1 MKQKLVQ
8 RQRFHKIIHVF
19 REYHVL
25 GNLSRQ
31 VNAQEVCKAFEILG
45 PTFIKIGQILATR
58 TDMIKP
64 EFAAELS
71 NLQDNVQ
78 IDDFETVKKIIETET
93 GRKIDEM
100 YQTFDHKPFASASM
114 GQAHYA
120 VLKTG
125 QKVVVKVQH
134 PDIYKEIINDLA
146 LFKRALPWL
155 NYVPDASVFNLSDM
169 LNELRRSLL
178 SELDTHLELL
188 NSEKFYQLNNNW
200 DIIEV
205 PKFYPQYSASKV
217 LVSQYIDGISMR
229 QFLHDLAKKDRSKD
243 PQLRAKCKYM
253 GNVLVQNFLKQVFQD
268 GFFHADPHPGNILL
282 VNDVPTTQLTPQYE
296 RTYRVGPIDGQLT
309 IDEDKQLP
317 SYRLVYLDFGMMGHL
332 SPSLIRNIAQILLAI
347 SQQDV
352 YQIGSSVLA
361 ICDRLGEVDEVSFCN
376 ELGQFLRPY
385 FYMGLGE
392 IDFAKMI
399 YQMIDIC
406 RRHNLQVNPDVT
418 LLLKAF
424 STLEA
429 IVGILDPEISMMDVA
444 RPFAKQLILKKVKD
458 SDWWINNAMQSGQAL
473 GASIKLPTKILSVLD
488 EVERG
493 QGQITLD
500 LKHRGDATNRIET
513 LVNRVV
519 IAIVLAA
526 VIIGSSL
533 MADVSHGHLIPEIGV
548 IGYLV
553 AIISII
559 WLTISDWR
567 HRHRKKK

>member
-1 MKQKLVQ
+1 MRKQKKLQ
-8 RQRFHKIIHVF
+8 RQRFYKIIHVF

-25 GNLSRQ
+25 SNLSRQ
-31 VNAQEVCKAFEILG
+31 VNAKEVCKAFEILG

-78 IDDFETVKKIIETET
+78 IDDFATVKAIIETET
-93 GRKIDEM
+93 GHKIDEM
-100 YQTFDHKPFASASM
+100 YQQFDHKPFASASM

-134 PDIYKEIINDLA
+134 PNIYHEIINDLA
-146 LFKRALPWL
+146 LFKKALPWL

-169 LNELRRSLL
+169 LNELRHSLL
-178 SELDTHLELL
+178 DELNTHLELV

-205 PKFYPQYSASKV
+205 PKFYPQESAPKV
-217 LVSQYIDGISMR
+217 LVSQYIAGTSMR
-229 QFLHDLAKKDRSKD
+229 NFLNDLATKDRDKD
-243 PQLRAKCKYM
+243 PQLQAKCKYM

-282 VNDVPTTQLTPQYE
+282 VDDVATTQEKPQYD
-296 RTYRVGPIDGQLT
+296 RSYQVGPIDGRLVINEQ
-309 IDEDKQLP
+309 KQLP
-317 SYRLVYLDFGMMGHL
+317 PYRLVYLDFGMMGHL
-332 SPSLIRNIAQILLAI
+332 SHSLIKNIAQIILAI
-347 SQQDV
+347 SQQDI

-406 RRHNLQVNPDVT
+406 RRHNLQINSDVT

-429 IVGILDPEISMMDVA
+429 IVGVLDPEISMMDVA
-444 RPFAKQLILKKVKD
+444 KPFAKQLLLKKLKD
-458 SDWWINNAMQSGQAL
+458 NDWWINSAMQSTEAL
-473 GASIKLPTKILSVLD
+473 RASVKLPTKALSVLD
-488 EVERG
+488 ELERG

-500 LKHRGDATNRIET
+500 LKHRGDATTRIET

-533 MADVSHGHLIPEIGV
+533 MADVSHGHLISEIGV

-559 WLTISDWR
+559 WLTISDWY
-567 HRHRKKK
+567 HRRKKK